1 MTNNGFHKI
10 GSLIIVLLALTIVSC
25 QKVQVK
31 TYPSGA
37 TFDYKGNSYTTP
49 ANITVFGNELNIELI
64 KKHYE
69 PYNYSGKPEKS
80 IFISLEKTKYKVEIS
95 SNVKDLVFQL
105 KGKKNNNY
113 NGIYSIADV
122 NTLNL
127 PSDEYSIKADNK
139 NYEGFKKIITV
150 AADSKLHLKLE
161 PKKIDIDSKTVG
173 GLSEIK
179 VNEANISDLNSL
191 NYGKNNFEFMYKNK
205 LHNITGEV
213 DETSI
218 FSSLMKSY
226 MHYIDFRDTND
237 PSQLEKAFKY
247 NKNIPKLISPTI
259 KTENLRKVE
268 IPDTSEYLY
277 HHITGFTEGE
287 LADIEPTQNNVL
299 KYSKSFFR
307 GGLKV
312 FNLDFGDNDFLVIDQ
327 YKNNELFNTTK
338 IFKDD
343 PNYNFNRFANN
354 LPPFH
359 KIVWKWELKDPDG
372 NVLSR
377 AVTSGGREIKV
388 QAYNNKVKTI
398 DDDLSSD
405 KTNSK
410 FYVYFSGNPKYMIV
424 ARRFGG
430 FNYYPVDQFE
440 ILDNKKTIY
449 IELDEK
455 MYGDYIITGS
465 QSGNLKGMSL
475 MVSNEEFQFD
485 IKKNKK

>member
-1 MTNNGFHKI
+1 MTNNRLHKRI
-10 GSLIIVLLALTIVSC
+10 ILIIVLLTLTTVSC
-25 QKVQVK
+25 KKVQVT
-31 TYPSGA
+31 TYPIGA
-37 TFDYKGNSYTTP
+37 TFSYKDNNYTTP
-49 ANITVFGNELNIELI
+49 ANITVYGNELTIELL

-69 PYNYSGKPEKS
+69 PYKYSGKPEKT
-80 IFISLEKTKYKVEIS
+80 IHINLEKTKYKVEVS

-150 AADSKLHLKLE
+150 VADSKLHLKLE
-161 PKKIDIDSKTVG
+161 PKKIDIDSKKVD

-237 PSQLEKAFKY
+237 PSQLEKAFNY
-247 NKNIPKLISPTI
+247 NKNIPKLVSPTI

-287 LADIEPTQNNVL
+287 LADEIPTKTNIL
-299 KYSKSFFR
+299 KYSKSFYR

-312 FNLDFGDNDFLVIDQ
+312 LNLDFGDNDYLVIDQ
-327 YKNNELFNTTK
+327 YKNNELFNSTK
-338 IFKDD
+338 IYRDD
-343 PNYNFNRFANN
+343 QNYKLNRFAKN

-377 AVTSGGREIKV
+377 AVTSGGNKIKV
-388 QAYNNKVKTI
+388 QAYNNRVESI
-398 DDDLSSD
+398 NDDLSSD
-405 KTNSK
+405 RNNNK

-424 ARRFGG
+424 ARMFGG
-430 FNYYPVDQFE
+430 FNYYPVDQYE
-440 ILDNKKTIY
+440 IIDSKKAIY
-449 IELDEK
+449 IEFDET
-455 MYGDYIITGS
+455 MYGHYIITGS
-465 QSGNLKGMSL
+465 QSGDLQGMSL
-475 MVSNEEFQFD
+475 MVNNEEFQFD
-485 IKKNKK
+485 IEKDK